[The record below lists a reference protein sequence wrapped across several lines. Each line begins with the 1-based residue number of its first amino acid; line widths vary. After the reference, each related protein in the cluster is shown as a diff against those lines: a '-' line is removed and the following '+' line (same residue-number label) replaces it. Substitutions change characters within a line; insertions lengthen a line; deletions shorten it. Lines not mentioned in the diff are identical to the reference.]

1 MVFAVEPVIMKTGVG
16 DCYAKSARL
25 LLNIPGSYS
34 MQNINRLMAQCSL
47 AVGCLLVSASFSLP
61 TIAATGETVQSQD
74 VVRWEPLARVNL
86 EKPFKIEISNST
98 NETLEYLVTT
108 QTNFRSIAPGE
119 KVQLN
124 SLPLP
129 VFLNINATR
138 AIGVKYRLSVERNI
152 VKVDL
157 KLTGGQGDTT
167 LNIDDKGA
175 IYLY

>member
-1 MVFAVEPVIMKTGVG
+1 MK
-16 DCYAKSARL
+16 
-25 LLNIPGSYS
+25 
-34 MQNINRLMAQCSL
+34 NINRFTAQL
-47 AVGCLLVSASFSLP
+47 AIAVGLSLVSATVAVP
-61 TIAATGETVQSQD
+61 TIAATPAVVQSQD
-74 VVRWEPLARVNL
+74 VVRWEPLARINL
-86 EKPFKIEISNST
+86 EKPFTIEISNST

-108 QTNFRSIAPGE
+108 QTNFRSITPGQ

-138 AIGVKYRLSVERNI
+138 PIGVKYRLSVDRNI

-157 KLTGGQGDTT
+157 KLTPGQGDTT